1 MKSRLS
7 ALKILVIACFCVAFS
22 AVQANAQSLLRD
34 TEIEETLREFTD
46 PILRAGG
53 LTPSSVDIFIVN
65 DPSLN
70 AFVTRGQ
77 NIFLHSGLI
86 LAAKNPNELKGS
98 WQAKGKQV
106 RSF

>member
-1 MKSRLS
+1 MNLFDKSWAAS
-7 ALKILVIACFCVAFS
+7 LKVAVVAIICLAFS

-53 LTPSSVDIFIVN
+53 LTPSSVDIYLVN

-77 NIFLHSGLI
+77 NIFLHSCL
-86 LAAKNPNELKGS
+86 LYTSDAADE
-98 WQAKGKQV
+98 
-106 RSF
+106 